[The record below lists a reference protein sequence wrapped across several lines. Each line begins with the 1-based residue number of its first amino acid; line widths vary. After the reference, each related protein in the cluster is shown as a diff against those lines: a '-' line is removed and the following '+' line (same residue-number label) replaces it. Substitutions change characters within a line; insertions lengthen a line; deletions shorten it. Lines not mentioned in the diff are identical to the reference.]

1 MTQSDSCRR
10 MKKIA
15 ISLCLVAFAAGK
27 CSTAEAKSGE
37 AFRLADA
44 SIVMC
49 SAEKYD
55 AHFSVH
61 LAAADLAEAM
71 SNVTPETWRFKAD
84 LAQPMPGDYDVR
96 RLMSGK
102 SPWLT
107 NRIL

>member
-27 CSTAEAKSGE
+27 CST
-37 AFRLADA
+37 ADA

-107 NRIL
+107 NRIS